1 MMLPSYV
8 DVLPSG
14 HEQGDCYAID
24 LGGTNL
30 RVAHVQLGQERGAT
44 QAVHIRRACVVC
56 CVRVGG
62 GGKCCAGKWGR
73 RAAWLRSAVG

>member
-1 MMLPSYV
+1 MLPSYV

-30 RVAHVQLGQERGAT
+30 RVAHVRLGQQKGDTE
-44 QAVHIRRACVVC
+44 AVHIRCDSCTFLWEGGCLVVPNACVSEVS
-56 CVRVGG
+56 
-62 GGKCCAGKWGR
+62 
-73 RAAWLRSAVG
+73 L